1 MLFFLTGIQMWW
13 KTEEGIISEADFLKF
28 RQKILNTPVKVN
40 ENNGI
45 VDISVETQSGKL
57 GLKTDIANRK
67 RLEYYNPAPFPN
79 DFLFNVDGVEIGRPV
94 MEKYIQN

>member
-1 MLFFLTGIQMWW
+1 MLW
-13 KTEEGIISEADFLKF
+13 KTDEGIKSEADFQKF
-28 RQKILNTPVKVN
+28 RQKVLHTPVTVN

-67 RLEYYNPAPFPN
+67 RLDYYNPVPLPN

-94 MEKYIQN
+94 MEKYKQN